1 MCGILGILGEQVK
14 SINVMLPH
22 IRDRGPDNYGIYE
35 SANCSLAMTRLAIV
49 DIDGG
54 IQPMMSLD
62 RRYVIVFN
70 GELYNHSYLREMLIA
85 RGYRFNTKSDTEVLL
100 NMYIEFKNDMF
111 SYLSGM
117 YAFSIYDNKL
127 NTAIISRDH
136 LGIKPLYYTLT
147 KDNLFFSSNLK
158 SLKEVVDVE
167 INLDAIN
174 FFIGSG
180 FIPGNSTP
188 FNGIYK
194 VPPRSFITI
203 DSGLKIIINKYNLA
217 ESTNQQLK
225 ESLIKSFSEEL
236 SDNSIKKCLLLSGG
250 IDSSLIGVLAKKEIG
265 VNLHALIAKFDNGN
279 DETSNAISLAQHFGI
294 EYTIVEISV
303 RDAIEA
309 LNAIMSKIDEPI
321 IDTAII
327 PTYILSKKA
336 QDMGYKVIISGAGSD
351 ELFGGYHR
359 QYWNY
364 RKLINYFPAIS
375 LKIIKL
381 IPERLN
387 YLKHILIMT
396 NNEFIEFSQSI
407 SGINFSF
414 LINILSVLKLKKI
427 LFSTSEYYKS
437 SYKKF
442 YKSETRNLMRLDEKT
457 YLVDNILAL
466 TDKITMMNSIECRVP
481 FCNVNILNS
490 LENYFSKNIIPTK
503 YSNAKYMLVD
513 ILSNYFKRTKS
524 CSKKLGFN
532 GPIEHWV
539 MSTKFPLI
547 KDINIKSN
555 TLSKIIN
562 QKSLIK
568 LWNCDKYKKKYAESF
583 YMIWFLDNWLS
594 LNE

>member
-1 MCGILGILGEQVK
+1 MCGILGILGKQDK
-14 SINVMLPH
+14 SINLMLPH

-35 SANCSLAMTRLAIV
+35 SAYCSLAMTRLAIV

-54 IQPMMSLD
+54 IQPMMSSD
-62 RRYVIVFN
+62 GRYIIVFN
-70 GELYNHSYLREMLIA
+70 GELYNYSHLRDMLIT

-117 YAFSIYDNKL
+117 YAFSIYDNQL

-136 LGIKPLYYTLT
+136 FGIKPLYYTLT
-147 KDNLFFSSNLK
+147 KDNLYFSSNLK
-158 SLKEVVDVE
+158 SLKEVVEAE

-188 FNGIYK
+188 FKGIYK
-194 VPPRSFITI
+194 VPPRSFIII
-203 DSGLKIIINKYNLA
+203 DGDLKISINKYHLA

-225 ESLIKSFSEEL
+225 ESLITSFSEEL

-279 DETSNAISLAQHFGI
+279 DETSNAVSLAQHFGI
-294 EYTIVEISV
+294 EYTIVEISE
-303 RDAIEA
+303 RHAIEA
-309 LNAIMSKIDEPI
+309 LNAIISKIDEPI

-336 QDMGYKVIISGAGSD
+336 HDMGYKVIISGAGAD

-364 RKLINYFPAIS
+364 RKLINYSPVIS
-375 LKIIKL
+375 LNIIKF
-381 IPERLN
+381 IPERFN

-396 NNEFIEFSQSI
+396 NNELIEFSQSI
-407 SGINFSF
+407 SGINYSF
-414 LINILSVLKLKKI
+414 LINIVSIVNLKKI
-427 LFSTSEYYKS
+427 LLSISEYYKS
-437 SYKKF
+437 SYNKY

-490 LENYFSKNIIPTK
+490 LENYFSKNIISTK
-503 YSNAKYMLVD
+503 YCNAKNMLID
-513 ILSNYFKRTKS
+513 ILSNYFKRPRS
-524 CSKKLGFN
+524 CIKKLGFN
-532 GPIEHWV
+532 GPIEHWI
-539 MSTKFPLI
+539 MSKKFPLLN
-547 KDINIKSN
+547 DINIKSN

-562 QKSLIK
+562 QKNLLI
-568 LWNCDKYKKKYAESF
+568 LWNSKKYRRKYAESF
-583 YMIWFLDNWLS
+583 YMVWFLDNWLIH
-594 LNE
+594 NE